1 MTRRAYNCPVE
12 RTEEQ
17 SWAEPRPPAERTNG
31 LVAVWSGKK
40 PALIAVPIT
49 SRAIAIGREAE
60 VAIDDRRL
68 SRKHVEVARSR
79 ERWQIRDLDSHNG
92 TFVDGRPLKGG
103 TELETL
109 GVLRAGDTL
118 FVPHADLGIY
128 AGGRVEV
135 TDGVVI
141 GPTLRA
147 TYRAIAAAGERVHIT
162 GETGSGKELA
172 ARHFHAAVDAS
183 QPFVAVNCAAIP
195 AALAEGLLFGVKKGA
210 YSGADVDRDGL
221 VAAADGGTLFLDEI
235 GELPRDVQAKL
246 LRALESREVMALGST
261 KPRTVS
267 IRLCTATHADL
278 RELVT
283 AGTLREDLYYR
294 IGRPTIVL
302 PPLRARPEDIPHL
315 IIVTIAR
322 VAPKLTVHPSLVEQ
336 VLLRPWP
343 GNARELVADLADAA
357 ARAITAGS
365 DSLTAEHLAPL
376 AGMPLAAP
384 DDDDDD
390 AGAPREA
397 DLDAGAVTAALEK
410 SGGNVAAAARA
421 LGVHRNQL
429 RRFLAKRIDE

>member
-1 MTRRAYNCPVE
+1 VTRHAYNCPVE

-17 SWAEPRPPAERTNG
+17 SWAEPRPSAERTNG

-92 TFVDGRPLKGG
+92 TFVDGRPLKGE

-118 FVPHADLGIY
+118 FVPHPDLGSL
-128 AGGRVEV
+128 AGSAVEV
-135 TDGVVI
+135 ADGIVI

-147 TYRAIAAAGERVHIT
+147 TYRAIAAAGERVHLT

-261 KPRTVS
+261 KPRPVQ

-302 PPLRARPEDIPHL
+302 PPLRARPEEIPHL
-315 IIVTIAR
+315 IVVTVAR
-322 VAPKLTVHPSLVEQ
+322 VAPKLSVHPSLVEQ
-336 VLLRPWP
+336 ILLRPWP

-357 ARAITAGS
+357 AHALTAGS
-365 DSLTAEHLAPL
+365 DSLTAEHLAPM
-376 AGMPLAAP
+376 AGMPLGPAEDEEAAE
-384 DDDDDD
+384 
-390 AGAPREA
+390 APREA

-410 SGGNVAAAARA
+410 SGGNVAAAARS

-429 RRFLAKRIDE
+429 RRFLAKRTGE